1 MFNIKKNLSY
11 MYNTVPMTSIYD
23 IIMFSL
29 NWRGRQPQLGLRMWI
44 VCFQILI
51 KIKWLPNITCQ
62 IGLFTL
68 VNENFF
74 SKYHG
79 CEQLQKCGISCYSL
93 SSAVC
98 SCMEIHR
105 DPGVPIYTS
114 MNNNSPP
121 GNENMRSIFYQ
132 KVKGVV

>member
-1 MFNIKKNLSY
+1 

-51 KIKWLPNITCQ
+51 KIEWLPNITCQ

-68 VNENFF
+68 VNEIFF
-74 SKYHG
+74 LNTMAVSSCRNVAYHVTVYPLLFVPAWRYTGILVYQSTPPWTTILHLATKIWEAFFIKKSKRWYN
-79 CEQLQKCGISCYSL
+79 QPL
-93 SSAVC
+93 
-98 SCMEIHR
+98 
-105 DPGVPIYTS
+105 PI
-114 MNNNSPP
+114 
-121 GNENMRSIFYQ
+121 
-132 KVKGVV
+132 